1 MCPHY
6 TSPPSEHKLNHPG
19 HRLPHQGTEQQ
30 QQPPRHGDPPRPRH
44 QGQLDHGVMVIL
56 GQSIKIMGTFATCIH
71 IIYHS
76 RYFLERICD
85 KRKIQSKILL
95 YYSVIFIYFI
105 SKLLCCSY
113 IVYFEALLITTYLV
127 LEIQLH
133 TLLADLRDDLL
144 LRQAAA
150 DELQR
155 GEHLQMENL
164 VTGYSCFQLSS
175 RTVVHT

>member
-1 MCPHY
+1 
-6 TSPPSEHKLNHPG
+6 
-19 HRLPHQGTEQQ
+19 
-30 QQPPRHGDPPRPRH
+30 
-44 QGQLDHGVMVIL
+44 MVIL

-85 KRKIQSKILL
+85 IRKIQSKILL

-133 TLLADLRDDLL
+133 TLLADLRDGLL

-155 GEHLQMENL
+155 DEHLQ
-164 VTGYSCFQLSS
+164 LSFS
-175 RTVVHT
+175 LWSSFLTSTLLLPVIMQYQFYDLDDKCSWVLPRLIHFLNIDIKIDTQYPKKTHK

>member
-1 MCPHY
+1 MI
-6 TSPPSEHKLNHPG
+6 S
-19 HRLPHQGTEQQ
+19 R
-30 QQPPRHGDPPRPRH
+30 
-44 QGQLDHGVMVIL
+44 L

-85 KRKIQSKILL
+85 IRKIQSKILL

-133 TLLADLRDDLL
+133 TLLADLRDGLL

-155 GEHLQMENL
+155 DEHLQ
-164 VTGYSCFQLSS
+164 LSFS
-175 RTVVHT
+175 LWSSFLTSTLLLPVIMQYQF